1 MARFQELDSWQDD
14 FETSWS
20 QPLPDPATRGQGKL
34 PQRGRGAPRVEIH
47 VPRLTLHPQR
57 STSPA
62 VQRQDGPGPTRSQER
77 DPWRRNDTEIFWERR
92 IPQPI
97 AEREEARREILTFI
111 CLIVIWTL
119 CAITTIGVLLYATLG
134 RPQMIKVNVTEAT
147 PGTEHDQQELP
158 IAMALTKSRASLEA
172 IKRIVSTTPNITN
185 SSVTNYT

>member
-1 MARFQELDSWQDD
+1 
-14 FETSWS
+14 
-20 QPLPDPATRGQGKL
+20 
-34 PQRGRGAPRVEIH
+34 VEIH

-57 STSPA
+57 SASPA
-62 VQRQDGPGPTRSQER
+62 VQRQDGRFQER

-97 AEREEARREILTFI
+97 AEREEIRREICTFI

-172 IKRIVSTTPNITN
+172 IKRIVSTTPNTTN